1 MLHYKVELGPVNFQ
15 NMGDIQMNKEV
26 NKLDD
31 IDTIDGNGQLY
42 LALQDISM
50 QNFTDELNKVKSLLF
65 LKSCGPQLLAHQ
77 TVIVVSWLPKL
88 LFQAAGLSAKEDSK
102 RFLVVVTDDEW
113 DMTDLKLCSEITTK
127 GPLDAEAKKR
137 EIVKFAKDRFQG
149 AF

>member
-1 MLHYKVELGPVNFQ
+1 M
-15 NMGDIQMNKEV
+15 
-26 NKLDD
+26 
-31 IDTIDGNGQLY
+31 
-42 LALQDISM
+42 
-50 QNFTDELNKVKSLLF
+50 
-65 LKSCGPQLLAHQ
+65 
-77 TVIVVSWLPKL
+77 SWLPIL

>member
-65 LKSCGPQLLAHQ
+65 ATQILRSVTVSASNSNSCVMVTKIIISGSR
-77 TVIVVSWLPKL
+77 IVSEGSQ
-88 LFQAAGLSAKEDSK
+88 QAVLSGDN
-102 RFLVVVTDDEW
+102 
-113 DMTDLKLCSEITTK
+113 
-127 GPLDAEAKKR
+127 G
-137 EIVKFAKDRFQG
+137 
-149 AF
+149 